1 MSKHAPYAY
10 RMPISDCI
18 PHKENQTMTT
28 DTSPQAAT
36 QTQQDTRVV
45 LLERIVDSALI
56 AGHRH
61 VEQFTRLAALARA
74 IANEHISSEDRMTL
88 IRVMENIAHHA
99 ELDATLDVEFF
110 GGVRAG
116 QVIGRMVR
124 MAAKKDTVQN
134 ACAANGADA
143 GVTKH

>member
-1 MSKHAPYAY
+1 
-10 RMPISDCI
+10 
-18 PHKENQTMTT
+18 MTT
-28 DTSPQAAT
+28 DTSPQSTT
-36 QTQQDTRVV
+36 QSQQDTRVV

-61 VEQFTRLAALARA
+61 VEQFTRLAALARV
-74 IANEHISSEDRMTL
+74 IANEHISSEDRLTL

-124 MAAKKDTVQN
+124 MAGRKGAVQN
-134 ACAANGADA
+134 TCAGDAAEA
-143 GVTKH
+143 GVTKGVTKH

>member
-1 MSKHAPYAY
+1 
-10 RMPISDCI
+10 
-18 PHKENQTMTT
+18 MTI
-28 DTSPQAAT
+28 DTSPQTTT
-36 QTQQDTRVV
+36 QSQQDTRVV

-61 VEQFTRLAALARA
+61 VEQFARLAALARA
-74 IANEHISSEDRMTL
+74 ITNEHISPEDRATL
-88 IRVMENIAHHA
+88 IGVVENIAHHA

-124 MAAKKDTVQN
+124 MAGKKGAAQN
-134 ACAANGADA
+134 AGGGAATDP

>member
-1 MSKHAPYAY
+1 
-10 RMPISDCI
+10 
-18 PHKENQTMTT
+18 MTI
-28 DTSPQAAT
+28 DTSPQNAT
-36 QTQQDTRVV
+36 QSQQDPRVV

-61 VEQFTRLAALARA
+61 VEQFARLAALARA
-74 IANEHISSEDRMTL
+74 ITNEHISPEDRATL
-88 IRVMENIAHHA
+88 IGVIENIAHHA

-124 MAAKKDTVQN
+124 MAAKKGAAQN
-134 ACAANGADA
+134 AGGGTATDPGI
-143 GVTKH
+143 TKH

>member
-1 MSKHAPYAY
+1 MSKHAPHTY
-10 RMPISDCI
+10 RTPVSDCI
-18 PHKENQTMTT
+18 PLQENQTMTT
-28 DTSPQAAT
+28 DTSPQTAT
-36 QTQQDTRVV
+36 QSQQDTRVV

-74 IANEHISSEDRMTL
+74 IANEHISPEDRITL

-99 ELDATLDVEFF
+99 ELDATLDMEFF

-124 MAAKKDTVQN
+124 MASRKSAVQE
-134 ACAANGADA
+134 ADA
-143 GVTKH
+143 GNAADAGITKH

>member
-1 MSKHAPYAY
+1 
-10 RMPISDCI
+10 
-18 PHKENQTMTT
+18 MTI
-28 DTSPQAAT
+28 DTSPQTAT
-36 QTQQDTRVV
+36 QSQQDTRVV

-74 IANEHISSEDRMTL
+74 IADEHISSEDRMTL
-88 IRVMENIAHHA
+88 IGLLENIAHHA

-124 MAAKKDTVQN
+124 MAARKGTAQN
-134 ACAANGADA
+134 ACAGTTKDT

>member
-1 MSKHAPYAY
+1 
-10 RMPISDCI
+10 
-18 PHKENQTMTT
+18 MTI
-28 DTSPQAAT
+28 DTSPQNAT
-36 QTQQDTRVV
+36 QSQQDTRVV

-88 IRVMENIAHHA
+88 IGVMQNIAHHA

-124 MAAKKDTVQN
+124 MAGRKSAAQD
-134 ACAANGADA
+134 ACAGNAADP

>member
-1 MSKHAPYAY
+1 
-10 RMPISDCI
+10 
-18 PHKENQTMTT
+18 MTT
-28 DTSPQAAT
+28 DTSPQSAT
-36 QTQQDTRVV
+36 QSQQDNRVA

-61 VEQFTRLAALARA
+61 VEQFTRLAALART

-124 MAAKKDTVQN
+124 MAGKKGAVQTASGTN
-134 ACAANGADA
+134 VTDA
-143 GVTKH
+143 SVTKH

>member
-1 MSKHAPYAY
+1 
-10 RMPISDCI
+10 
-18 PHKENQTMTT
+18 MTI
-28 DTSPQAAT
+28 DTSPQTAT
-36 QTQQDTRVV
+36 QSQQDTRVV

-74 IANEHISSEDRMTL
+74 IADEHISSEDRMTL
-88 IRVMENIAHHA
+88 IGLLENIAHHA

-124 MAAKKDTVQN
+124 MAARKGTAQN
-134 ACAANGADA
+134 AADT

>member
-1 MSKHAPYAY
+1 
-10 RMPISDCI
+10 
-18 PHKENQTMTT
+18 MTINP
-28 DTSPQAAT
+28 SPQPPT
-36 QTQQDTRVV
+36 QSQHDARVA

-61 VEQFTRLAALARA
+61 VEQFARLAALARV

-88 IRVMENIAHHA
+88 IGVMENIAHHA

-116 QVIGRMVR
+116 QVIGRLVR
-124 MAAKKDTVQN
+124 MASKRSTVQN
-134 ACAANGADA
+134 ACVSTASDTN
-143 GVTKH
+143 VTKH